1 MTFTSGTKLG
11 PYEVVAPA
19 GAGGMGEVYRARDTR
34 LNREVAIKVLPAA
47 FARDPE
53 RLRRFQQ
60 EAQAVAALNHPNI
73 LAIHDFGEHEGSP
86 YIVTE
91 FLEGETLHALL
102 GAGALP
108 VRKATELA
116 QQVAIGLAAAH
127 DKGIVHRDLKP
138 ENIFF
143 TRDGR
148 VKILDF
154 GLAKLRPEAATSDS
168 PTLASQTEP
177 GIVMGT
183 VGYMS
188 PEQVKGQVADHRSDL
203 FSFGAIL
210 YEMLAGRRAFR
221 RETSV
226 ETMSAILKEDPQEL
240 TETGRS
246 IPPALGRIVR
256 HCLEK
261 NPEERFQSARDVAF
275 ALGALSD
282 SGSAATGAVTIGPRR
297 AWRQWLRFAAEVALV
312 GISVSLFLTRP
323 YEKPKSSVQAAILP
337 PAGDGFWANI
347 TQPAAISPDGRFLAI
362 IAIRNGHKQLW
373 LRRLDVSDAQA
384 VAQSEDASN
393 PFWSPDS
400 RYVAFFVPGKL
411 KKADVSGGSV
421 SDICPAGTFG
431 MGGAWSPRGVIVFA
445 TFAAPLKRV
454 PESGGAPEAIP
465 GTELSSDAL
474 GQQWPAFLP
483 DGKHFLYL
491 EWRYATPESH
501 QNAVWIGSL
510 DGEKARR
517 LPLTSTNAQ
526 YSAGYLLFSR
536 DGDLVAQ
543 KFDLS
548 RLELSGAVIPVVR
561 NIEYDTFFHDGMF
574 TVSTNGTLVYATEG
588 VGVNT
593 ELTWM
598 DRSGK
603 SLGVLGE
610 PEQFFR
616 QSISPDG
623 KRVAVSFK
631 PTAAREKIWIYEV
644 DRGTRIPLL
653 ADESGPSLY
662 MPIWSP
668 DGKQVAYRSTQGQG
682 STLLVHA
689 SDGSGEEKQPGAI
702 HADLV
707 QASDW
712 SPDGHYLA
720 LELTQFQGRENW
732 KDSLRVVERDGGKAV
747 VEMDNANEGKFS
759 PDGHWLAYDDETS
772 GQLYVT
778 PFPGSG
784 ARIALSSKGGGDP
797 RWRGDGQE
805 LFYVADDLT
814 IISVQVRESANE
826 FHVLSSQ
833 PLFRLQLPNNVG
845 FYDVARDGK
854 RFLVN
859 TRTLKEQ
866 REPLTILTN
875 WLAQIQSE
883 SRNEL
888 PKN

>member
-1 MTFTSGTKLG
+1 
-11 PYEVVAPA
+11 
-19 GAGGMGEVYRARDTR
+19 
-34 LNREVAIKVLPAA
+34 
-47 FARDPE
+47 
-53 RLRRFQQ
+53 
-60 EAQAVAALNHPNI
+60 
-73 LAIHDFGEHEGSP
+73 
-86 YIVTE
+86 
-91 FLEGETLHALL
+91 
-102 GAGALP
+102 
-108 VRKATELA
+108 
-116 QQVAIGLAAAH
+116 
-127 DKGIVHRDLKP
+127 VHRDLKP
-138 ENIFF
+138 ENIFV

-154 GLAKLRPEAATSDS
+154 GLAKLTPEAATPDS

-177 GIVMGT
+177 GVVMGT

-188 PEQVKGQVADHRSDL
+188 PEQVKGQAADHRSDL
-203 FSFGAIL
+203 FSFGTIL
-210 YEMLAGRRAFR
+210 YEMLTGKRAFR
-221 RETSV
+221 GETSV

-246 IPPALGRIVR
+246 IPPALGRIVQ

-261 NPEERFQSARDVAF
+261 SPEERFQSARDVAF

-282 SGSAATGAVTIGPRR
+282 SGSAATGAVAIGPRR
-297 AWRQWLRFAAEVALV
+297 AWRPWLRFAAEVALV
-312 GISVSLFLTRP
+312 GIAVSLFLTRP
-323 YEKPKSSVQAAILP
+323 YEKPKFGVQAAILP
-337 PAGDGFWANI
+337 PPGDGFWANI

-373 LRRLDVSDAQA
+373 LRRLDASDAQP
-384 VAQSEDASN
+384 VAGSEDAST

-421 SDICPAGTFG
+421 SDICPAGPFG
-431 MGGAWSPRGVIVFA
+431 MGGAWSSRGVIVFA
-445 TFAAPLKRV
+445 SFAAPLKRV
-454 PESGGAPEAIP
+454 PENGGAAEAIP

-474 GQQWPAFLP
+474 GHQWPAFLP

-501 QNAVWIGSL
+501 QNGVWIGSL

-574 TVSTNGTLVYATEG
+574 TVSTNGTLVYAAEG

-598 DRSGK
+598 DRTGK

-662 MPIWSP
+662 SPIWSP
-668 DGKQVAYRSTQGQG
+668 DGKQVAYRSTQGQV
-682 STLLVHA
+682 STLLIHA

-707 QASDW
+707 APSDW

-720 LELTQFQGRENW
+720 LEVTKFQGRENW
-732 KDSLRVVERDGGKAV
+732 KDSLRVVEADGGNPV
-747 VEMDNANEGKFS
+747 LEMDKASDGKFS
-759 PDGHWLAYDDETS
+759 PDGHWLAYNDETS
-772 GQLYVT
+772 GELYAT
-778 PFPGSG
+778 SFPGSG
-784 ARIALSSKGGGDP
+784 ARIAVSSKSGSDP

-833 PLFRLQLPNNVG
+833 PLFRLHLPYNVG
-845 FYDVARDGK
+845 FYDVTRDGK

-866 REPLTILTN
+866 SEPLTILTN
-875 WLAQIQSE
+875 WLAQIHSE